1 MIPKFIVESLALV
14 REKDLLQS
22 GIRRN
27 GDPDDI
33 ALLLHQ
39 LEDSGH
45 GRTGD
50 VEITFQIPLADLL
63 PLMIVEITDHP
74 GLHRADVTH
83 ISLTFLF
90 INLSSDHIA
99 EDVDFMT
106 HFSSISPHEIT
117 LLFFF
122 VRLQTI
128 LLPN

>member
-1 MIPKFIVESLALV
+1 MSSDFFLFFPEGRLTGLSLLRSFPAPAVFPWSGYDPEIIVEILALV

-50 VEITFQIPLADLL
+50 VEITFQIPLQISC
-63 PLMIVEITDHP
+63 PL
-74 GLHRADVTH
+74 
-83 ISLTFLF
+83 
-90 INLSSDHIA
+90 
-99 EDVDFMT
+99 
-106 HFSSISPHEIT
+106 
-117 LLFFF
+117 
-122 VRLQTI
+122 
-128 LLPN
+128 